1 MSSERELLINR
12 LRNPNRS
19 LETIKKMA
27 KQIAQDKRAV
37 DPIRINAFQVL
48 KRYFIIEPKVK
59 ELPIEDKQLLAKLYR
74 EQRIISIY
82 AEIANK
88 IRELLELDESNTEN
102 KSPASDILPIPEL
115 AGGIDNLYSTI
126 IRLVQTFVKP
136 TMPLLVP
143 STGTKPYTRNPV
155 TEGGK
160 NAASAH
166 YLSITQFT
174 RVIFHPDD
182 DKLFEPKWHIPMVLV
197 NGYNTNI
204 QIINLKS
211 KINSIM
217 AFPTDIIHNLRRI
230 INSNELVPMHP
241 WYRSFQGKIKQ
252 IEGNKYF
259 SYGVLTKIGEAHI
272 MISEFPVR
280 KWTENYESELA
291 DLIANGFIKGIVK
304 NNCIMKEI
312 DLEIINRKIFQVAK

>member
-102 KSPASDILPIPEL
+102 KSPASDILP
-115 AGGIDNLYSTI
+115 
-126 IRLVQTFVKP
+126 
-136 TMPLLVP
+136 
-143 STGTKPYTRNPV
+143 
-155 TEGGK
+155 GGK
-160 NAASAH
+160 DAARAH

-174 RVIFHPDD
+174 RAIFHPND

-241 WYRSFQGKIKQ
+241 WYR
-252 IEGNKYF
+252 
-259 SYGVLTKIGEAHI
+259 EAHI